1 MRFQCL
7 GPSLHQICQPRMCIN
22 NIMYFGSGIWLGFRA
37 ICWASLFASSNVSW
51 PVVVNGS
58 GHGEVRI
65 LFGQWKRCGGRRLL
79 EWKHSCETI
88 NLFGNDWFR
97 TKNIF
102 TTLTLLPNWILK
114 PTRQTCSSGML
125 WWGKIALVV
134 VQRHKQNHL
143 IIFKNVVSITKTVE
157 HRFQNHSKQV
167 TGGILPENNNETAPT
182 NANAKQQKSGFVG
195 SPICGFLEK
204 KCYNGNC
211 KRKNTDA
218 SACFTFSSSCP
229 FLTWWRLEEYRRNDT
244 YDCENYDC
252 HVQPEQQRCAHPLN
266 KTTTKHDR
274 FSGSETAVIK
284 LRLGEAVIEINRL
297 KRSLKHSVSVV
308 LFVNDVMETSRGKC
322 LVTTTISFLRFV
334 TNSVYVINDI
344 ANENTAYDITFT
356 KLSWLSPR
364 AVNLDTMPPRGK

>member
-1 MRFQCL
+1 METVWWQA
-7 GPSLHQICQPRMCIN
+7 PSWMKTFMWNNKFVWQWLVSDKKHLHN
-22 NIMYFGSGIWLGFRA
+22 LNAAAKLDFETHT
-37 ICWASLFASSNVSW
+37 SNVF
-51 PVVVNGS
+51 VRHAVMRKNCAS
-58 GHGEVRI
+58 GCSKA
-65 LFGQWKRCGGRRLL
+65 Q
-79 EWKHSCETI
+79 
-88 NLFGNDWFR
+88 
-97 TKNIF
+97 TKPPHNF
-102 TTLTLLPNWILK
+102 
-114 PTRQTCSSGML
+114 QECS
-125 WWGKIALVV
+125 
-134 VQRHKQNHL
+134 
-143 IIFKNVVSITKTVE
+143 F
-157 HRFQNHSKQV
+157 
-167 TGGILPENNNETAPT
+167 NNENSWTSVSESQQT
-182 NANAKQQKSGFVG
+182 GHRWNSTWKQQRNRAYKCKCKATKIR
-195 SPICGFLEK
+195 ICGVTNLWFLKK

-211 KRKNTDA
+211 KRKNTDV
-218 SACFTFSSSCP
+218 STCFTFSSSCP

-266 KTTTKHDR
+266 KTTTKHDS

-284 LRLGEAVIEINRL
+284 LWLGEAVIEINRL